1 MDAFDQ
7 RNYVADKQLIRLK
20 ATVQGAP
27 GAVAL
32 TISVSETAAAFFSA
46 QPAVL
51 VGDILVAVQKPTFQT
66 GLAISGGRI
75 NAASDLRIWLV
86 NPTAANITPTAS
98 EVYDVVVLR

>member
-7 RNYVADKQLIRLK
+7 RTFVADKQLVRLK
-20 ATVQGAP
+20 ATVAAAP

-32 TISVSETAAAFFSA
+32 TVSVTELTQAYLST

-66 GLAISGGRI
+66 GIAFVGGRI
-75 NAASDLRIWLV
+75 NAAADLRLWVV
-86 NPTAANITPTAS
+86 NPTAASITPTGS
-98 EVYDVVVLR
+98 EVY

>member
-7 RNYVADKQLIRLK
+7 RTFVADKQLIRLK
-20 ATVQGAP
+20 ATVAAAP

-32 TISVSETAAAFFSA
+32 AAQVAETVAAYFST

-51 VGDILVAVQKPTFQT
+51 VGDILVAVQKPTFQA

-75 NAASDLRIWLV
+75 NAAADLRIWLV
-86 NPTAANITPTAS
+86 NPTAAAITPTGS